1 MSATAAR
8 VGHGIASFL
17 IQAVFFA
24 LVTIATL
31 VWGWVGLAVVA
42 VVSFVV
48 QFFVRRAFA
57 VARAKQYPPK
67 RDPGLPLR
75 WTPRVSVGGIL
86 SGLAL
91 GIGGAMILQQFGL
104 AVFDVGRLIQAL
116 VAGLLVG
123 IIVPSLL
130 WAVTVARYN
139 ARLRRTSPVR
149 AAAGMSVVTVLAW
162 IVVGASGM
170 LGLDAGAASPA
181 RADLSGSCEMSVNGQ
196 SLAEL
201 TVANPVI
208 VADRDATIAYSFTKP
223 SGITSGWG
231 GLTYMG
237 ANIPVFSQ
245 GDDDVDPDGDGAG
258 VETGV
263 LPIGQ
268 LLNAG
273 TGLYEGRL
281 EWSFADGSSCS
292 GSVVFDL
299 LGDPLSTPL
308 GAGAA
313 ALVAG
318 GLVGLLAGA
327 GGSGAG
333 AHTALRRTTA
343 VTVSAGAAAS
353 GPATPPGV
361 GTRTVVLSGAEAR
374 AALERMRASGQGAV
388 IELPESERWDFT
400 ADTEGRSH
408 REGWVGT
415 HGAVMRVGA
424 VIEGDDG
431 EITISLDVTPSTS
444 TGDPS
449 AHAAEPPEPSEP
461 VDSRGPDTTAPE
473 PRPADERP
481 ESVDPPDAVSSTAPA
496 EGDVADSPAPTGTPP
511 TTPTDPDATASEAE
525 SATTE
530 AHASAPAAPGAAG
543 PPGSAATEPPPPPA
557 PDPSAAPSAE
567 VTAALEELRASVPH
581 SLRPVVD
588 YLEPLITSGAR
599 EATIPASLL
608 DLPGVD
614 IRDGY
619 FSYDL
624 GFLDVRIAP
633 AVGQDG
639 GLSAEASAV
648 VYGIEAEVPSEVLG
662 LLDDGLAGV
671 NAVLRDA
678 GVTLTDVTVDS
689 AGVHITGAST

>member
-1 MSATAAR
+1 MSAATAR
-8 VGHGIASFL
+8 VGHGIASFF
-17 IQAVFFA
+17 IQALFFA

-31 VWGWVGLAVVA
+31 LWGWVGLAVAA
-42 VVSFVV
+42 VVSFIV
-48 QFFVRRAFA
+48 QFTVRRTFA

-67 RDPGLPLR
+67 RNPGRPLR

-104 AVFDVGRLIQAL
+104 TVFDIGRLVQAL

-139 ARLRRTSPVR
+139 ARLRRMPPVVPV
-149 AAAGMSVVTVLAW
+149 AGMSAATVLMW
-162 IVVGASGM
+162 IVIGASGM

-196 SLAEL
+196 SLAQL
-201 TVANPVI
+201 SVANPVI

-237 ANIPVFSQ
+237 ANIPVFTQ
-245 GDDDVDPDGDGAG
+245 GDDDVDPDGDGPG

-308 GAGAA
+308 GAGAV
-313 ALVAG
+313 ALAAG

-333 AHTALRRTTA
+333 VHTALRRTTA
-343 VTVSAGAAAS
+343 VSVAS
-353 GPATPPGV
+353 DTSPGGPVPPEG

-374 AALERMRASGQGAV
+374 AALDRMRESGPGAI
-388 IELPESERWDFT
+388 IELPASEQWDLA

-408 REGWVGT
+408 REGWVGS

-424 VIEGDDG
+424 VIEGDSG
-431 EITISLDVTPSTS
+431 EITISLDVTPTTS
-444 TGDPS
+444 AG
-449 AHAAEPPEPSEP
+449 
-461 VDSRGPDTTAPE
+461 DTTAREAEPGEPGASVDPREPDARGPE
-473 PRPADERP
+473 PHATDEHP
-481 ESVDPPDAVSSTAPA
+481 ESVDSLDAVESPASS
-496 EGDVADSPAPTGTPP
+496 EGHATDSPSPIGTPRP
-511 TTPTDPDATASEAE
+511 TLTDSDAAASEADNAPLE
-525 SATTE
+525 SQ
-530 AHASAPAAPGAAG
+530 ASAPAATSAAG
-543 PPGSAATEPPPPPA
+543 STESAAAVPPSPPT
-557 PDPSAAPSAE
+557 DTGAAPSAE
-567 VTAALEELRASVPH
+567 VVAALEELRASVP
-581 SLRPVVD
+581 SALRPVVD
-588 YLEPLITSGAR
+588 YLEPLIASGAR

-614 IRDGY
+614 IRDGF
-619 FSYDL
+619 FSYDFGL
-624 GFLDVRIAP
+624 LDVRIAP

-639 GLSAEASAV
+639 GLGATTSAV
-648 VYGIEAEVPSEVLG
+648 VFGVEAEVPSEVLG
-662 LLDDGLAGV
+662 ILNDGLAGV

-678 GVTLTDVTVDS
+678 GVTLTGVTVDS
-689 AGVHITGAST
+689 AGVHISAKPT